1 MSKEDTKMAVLDL
14 YDINVKANEIYNEFI
29 KETPT
34 EEDKNADKS
43 YILYEQMQMIAFN
56 NKSCLNLPQ

>member
-1 MSKEDTKMAVLDL
+1 MAVLDL
-14 YDINVKANEIYNEFI
+14 YDINARANEIYNDFI
-29 KETPT
+29 KEPLT
-34 EEDKNADKS
+34 EEEKNADKS